1 MIGDQTLFIGAATVF
16 IVIGLTI
23 ILLSYRSMAN
33 YQVEERL
40 TKFVVE
46 RTDKPKDRGFSLRGR
61 DFSESFLQRTI
72 LPMLN
77 SFVSFFGR
85 FTPAQTMEQVNR
97 QLMMA
102 GNPFGLKAQPFYGIR
117 FVLIITGLIWTF
129 FHYRAVPTNN
139 TLLIDVLI
147 ILFLFIS
154 PMLWLRLRINRRQED
169 VRKGLPDVLDM
180 LSVCTAA
187 GLSFDQAM
195 QRVGASYQTTIG
207 REFSRLVAEME
218 VGVSR
223 QKALR
228 NLAYRINISELSS
241 FVAIILQSEQLGMSI
256 ADVLHAQA
264 EQMRIQRQ
272 YRVKEIAQKLPAKMM
287 IPLALL
293 ILPAL
298 LAVLLGPS
306 IPAILEIF

>member
-1 MIGDQTLFIGAATVF
+1 MFGDQTLFIGAAAVF
-16 IVIGLTI
+16 ILFGLTI
-23 ILLSYRSMAN
+23 ILISYRSMSN

-40 TKFVVE
+40 TKFVIE
-46 RTDKPKDRGFSLRGR
+46 RSDKPKKPGFTLRGR
-61 DFSESFLQRTI
+61 DYSESFLQRTI

-77 SFVSFFGR
+77 SVISYFGK
-85 FTPAQTMEQVNR
+85 FTPAQTMEQVNH
-97 QLMMA
+97 QLAQA
-102 GNPFGLKAQPFYGIR
+102 GNPLGLRAQPFYGIR
-117 FVLIITGLIWTF
+117 FVLIIAGILWTF
-129 FHYRAVPTNN
+129 FHYRAVPTND
-139 TLLIDVLI
+139 TLLIDILI
-147 ILFLFIS
+147 ILALFIG
-154 PMLWLRLRINRRQED
+154 PVLWLRMMVSRRQED

-195 QRVGASYQTTIG
+195 QRVGTSYKTTIG
-207 REFSRLVAEME
+207 REFSRLVSEME

-223 QKALR
+223 QKAMR
-228 NLAYRINISELSS
+228 NLAYRVGISELSS

-264 EQMRIQRQ
+264 GQMRIQRQ
-272 YRVKEIAQKLPAKMM
+272 YRVKEIASRLPAKMM
-287 IPLALL
+287 VPLALL

-298 LAVLLGPS
+298 LAVLLGPT

>member
-1 MIGDQTLFIGAATVF
+1 
-16 IVIGLTI
+16 
-23 ILLSYRSMAN
+23 
-33 YQVEERL
+33 
-40 TKFVVE
+40 
-46 RTDKPKDRGFSLRGR
+46 
-61 DFSESFLQRTI
+61 
-72 LPMLN
+72 
-77 SFVSFFGR
+77 
-85 FTPAQTMEQVNR
+85 
-97 QLMMA
+97 
-102 GNPFGLKAQPFYGIR
+102 
-117 FVLIITGLIWTF
+117 
-129 FHYRAVPTNN
+129 
-139 TLLIDVLI
+139 
-147 ILFLFIS
+147 
-154 PMLWLRLRINRRQED
+154 MLWLRMSINRRQED

-195 QRVGASYQTTIG
+195 QRVGSSYQSTIG
-207 REFSRLVAEME
+207 REFARLVNEME

-228 NLAYRINISELSS
+228 NLAYRVNISELSS

-298 LAVLLGPS
+298 LDVLLGPT

>member
-1 MIGDQTLFIGAATVF
+1 MFGDQTLFIGASVVF
-16 IVIGLTI
+16 ILVGLTI
-23 ILLSYRSMAN
+23 ILISYRSMAN
-33 YQVEERL
+33 YQIEERL
-40 TKFVVE
+40 TKFIIE
-46 RTDKPKDRGFSLRGR
+46 RTEKPKERGFSLRGR
-61 DFSESFLQRTI
+61 DYSETFLQRTL

-77 SFVSFFGR
+77 SVMTFFGR

-97 QLMMA
+97 QLATA
-102 GNPFGLKAQPFYGIR
+102 GNPLGLRAQPFYGIR
-117 FVLIITGLIWTF
+117 FVLIIFGLGFTF
-129 FHYRAVPTNN
+129 FHYRAVPENN

-147 ILFLFIS
+147 VLVLFAS
-154 PMLWLRLRINRRQED
+154 PMVWLRLMVSRRQED
-169 VRKGLPDVLDM
+169 IRKGLPDVLDM

-195 QRVGASYQTTIG
+195 QRVGTSYQTTIG
-207 REFSRLVAEME
+207 REFSRLVSEME

-228 NLAYRINISELSS
+228 NLAYRVNISELSS

-272 YRVKEIAQKLPAKMM
+272 YRVKEIAQRLPAKMM
-287 IPLALL
+287 VPLALL

-298 LAVLLGPS
+298 LAVLLGPT